1 MNWPSR
7 ASVVRVSTSWRL
19 PEGPWRKMMLT
30 GCAMLAV
37 CSPCC
42 SVVQDAHADGVV
54 GRVGDSLGLAV
65 GDRVGHVGEGQD
77 SRLSS
82 RKSGESAEKEG
93 LGEHLDV

>member
-30 GCAMLAV
+30 GCRMLV
-37 CSPCC
+37 CCSLCC
-42 SVVQDAHADGVV
+42 SVVQDTHAGGVV

-65 GDRVGHVGEGQD
+65 GDRVRHVGEGQD

-82 RKSGESAEKEG
+82 RKSGESAEKES